1 MGCKTGLVHKFYI
14 PFSFCSINQ
23 WPVTSG
29 ISASLKKKKGDRDQT
44 ASGLR
49 SSFFCLSRYP
59 CVIIC
64 DPSKEK
70 ELSLF
75 S

>member
-1 MGCKTGLVHKFYI
+1 MGYKTGLVHKFYI
-14 PFSFCSINQ
+14 PFIFCSINQ
-23 WPVTSG
+23 WPVTSD
-29 ISASLKKKKGDRDQT
+29 ISASLKKGERDQT
-44 ASGLR
+44 APGLR
-49 SSFFCLSRYP
+49 SSFFQVSWYP